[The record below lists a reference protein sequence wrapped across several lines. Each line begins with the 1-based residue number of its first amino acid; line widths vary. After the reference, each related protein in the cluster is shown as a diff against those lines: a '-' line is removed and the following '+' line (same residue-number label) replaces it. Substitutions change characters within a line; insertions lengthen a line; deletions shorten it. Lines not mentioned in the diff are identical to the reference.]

1 MADTQHQSTVTALA
15 TIQPPRLP
23 YPKGLEER
31 FGVDR
36 ASWKALVEAVFPAAK
51 TPDSVVL
58 ALSYCKARRLDPFKR
73 VVHIVP
79 IWDSESSSMKETV
92 WPGIAEHRTTAFRT
106 KAYAGAD
113 PAAFGEMIERTFEGP
128 TKKGQVKATVRF
140 PEWCQLTVY
149 RLIDG
154 QRVPVPG
161 PRVYWLE
168 TYSRMGRTEV
178 PNDMWQKRPS
188 GQIEKCAEAAALRRA
203 FPEELGDEAT
213 VEEAGAFDHAPMK
226 DVTPPPAPTREQ
238 FTAPEPIRAPTEA
251 EERKADRMA
260 ERFAQTGEKPGDD
273 DYEDSGRAGD
283 LSPPDPT
290 PEATREGTDSAAN
303 PLPEWP
309 PQPTYVAVK
318 AAADTITDT
327 EVLRAWALA
336 NEANI
341 AKLSKIPQVN
351 ARNAISDRRAE
362 LEEVK

>member
-1 MADTQHQSTVTALA
+1 MTDTQNQTAGTALA
-15 TIQPPRLP
+15 TISPPRLP

-113 PAAFGEMIERTFEGP
+113 AATFGETIERTFEGK
-128 TKKGQVKATVRF
+128 TKKGEVKATVRF

-178 PNDMWQKRPS
+178 PNDMWQKRPN

-203 FPEELGDEAT
+203 FPEELGDEAV

-238 FTAPEPIRAPTEA
+238 FVAPEPAPEPTEA
-251 EERKADRMA
+251 DEREADRLTQRYA
-260 ERFAQTGEKPGDD
+260 ETGDT
-273 DYEDSGRAGD
+273 SGVEPQD
-283 LSPPDPT
+283 EPDPD
-290 PEATREGTDSAAN
+290 A
-303 PLPEWP
+303 LPPWP
-309 PQPTYVAVK
+309 PQPTYKAVK
-318 AAADTITDT
+318 EIADQITDPET
-327 EVLRAWALA
+327 LTAWALA
-336 NEANI
+336 NEPNI
-341 AKLSKIPQVN
+341 ARLAKIQQAN
-351 ARNAISDRRAE
+351 ARGAIADRRAE
-362 LEEVK
+362 LEAVPE